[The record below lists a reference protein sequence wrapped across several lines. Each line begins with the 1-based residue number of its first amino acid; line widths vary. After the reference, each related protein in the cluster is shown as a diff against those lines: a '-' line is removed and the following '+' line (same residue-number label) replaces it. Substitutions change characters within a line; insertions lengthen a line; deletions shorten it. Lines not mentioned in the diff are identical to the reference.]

1 MSVDFEFRNAKNPY
15 SYEGIP
21 KYQEIENMIIVGRI
35 PGLKHKPQ
43 KKGEILVPKS
53 DEWFHIMFDKG
64 QFTVYNINNLPLL
77 TLWGSG
83 QNLHEAKEAINKV
96 AKRYKGV
103 VVLNELDDGLHWE
116 NTKAKRYVSPA
127 LKPIRAEKGMTKYR
141 PALTKD
147 IAKLFK

>member
-1 MSVDFEFRNAKNPY
+1 MSVDFEFRNAQNPY

-21 KYQEIENMIIVGRI
+21 TYQEIENMIIVGRI
-35 PGLKHKPQ
+35 PGLKHKSQ
-43 KKGEILVPKS
+43 TKGEMTIPKS
-53 DEWFHIMFDKG
+53 DRWFHIIFAKG

-83 QNLHEAKEAINKV
+83 QNIHEAKEAINKV

-103 VVLNELDDGLHWE
+103 VVLNELEDGLHWE
-116 NTKAKRYVSPA
+116 NTKAKHYINPA
-127 LKPIRAEKGMTKYR
+127 LKPIRAAKGTKLYQ
-141 PALTKD
+141 PKLSKD